1 MYISPTFMKLQ
12 EVINMFCQINLN
24 INNNSKKIL
33 SIITNDEI
41 RNIDRGE
48 GLIDILIN
56 NNYTLSEIIDC
67 LHMNDNYNL
76 DNIDINTSPDRVI
89 NFTNK

>member
-76 DNIDINTSPDRVI
+76 DNIDINTSPERVI

>member
-1 MYISPTFMKLQ
+1 MYISPTFMKFQ

-76 DNIDINTSPDRVI
+76 DNIDINTSPERVI

>member
-1 MYISPTFMKLQ
+1 
-12 EVINMFCQINLN
+12 MFCQINLN

-76 DNIDINTSPDRVI
+76 DNIDINTSPERVI
-89 NFTNK
+89 NFINK

>member
-1 MYISPTFMKLQ
+1 MKLQ

-76 DNIDINTSPDRVI
+76 DNIDINTSPERVI

>member
-24 INNNSKKIL
+24 INNKSKKIL

-76 DNIDINTSPDRVI
+76 DNIDINTSPERVI

>member
-76 DNIDINTSPDRVI
+76 DNIDINTSPERVI
-89 NFTNK
+89 NFINK

>member
-1 MYISPTFMKLQ
+1 MYISPIFVKL
-12 EVINMFCQINLN
+12 EVINMLCQINLN

-76 DNIDINTSPDRVI
+76 DNIDINVSPERVI